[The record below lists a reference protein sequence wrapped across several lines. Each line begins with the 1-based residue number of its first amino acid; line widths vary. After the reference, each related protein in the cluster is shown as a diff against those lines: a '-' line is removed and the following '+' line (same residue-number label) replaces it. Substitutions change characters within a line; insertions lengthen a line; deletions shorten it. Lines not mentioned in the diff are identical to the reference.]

1 MSKFFTTKSLAVL
14 CALVLTG
21 AVAQAD
27 TVTVTGPDDAVSDDY
42 TPVRVVKEST
52 GNETTFSPLV
62 LKYYTT
68 NNTAQAV
75 GEAAKAAVTEK
86 NAITEKNAETTV
98 ADKSV
103 KTIDAK
109 TDAISE
115 TAKKGADT
123 ANTKKSAEKNS
134 STDNTLENGTYKP
147 FTFSIAT
154 NSSRVFEDARKYTF
168 VDIPADYW
176 AAKAIAVMT
185 NQQLISGYSDN
196 TFRPEKPI
204 SREEVASLFSNLIS
218 GESSVM
224 LSSSFKDI
232 TSDRWSANAIERVA
246 QLNIISGYGDNTYR
260 PEQFMSRQEFAVV
273 ADNYIHYLGY
283 NTDDQAAMEAV
294 HYTDQKFIAPWAQ
307 SAVRELAALGF
318 LHYQPR
324 LLFSPEKYITRAEA
338 TEIMYRVTNSSAAVA
353 LREKI
358 LHQQVENKMLN
369 LINHTFGKEY
379 VFRTHGAMYWQD
391 NKLVAALKNEND
403 VQKLGA
409 ALAFSKDSDLRSNTL
424 VTTGVMNEIELGKLQ
439 TEAAYYYNQQEP
451 TGSILSAAPNK
462 NASGLILVVDQLN
475 TESNKAMAK
484 KFGSKVTI
492 TVAEEAN

>member
-1 MSKFFTTKSLAVL
+1 MSKFITAKSLAVL

-21 AVAQAD
+21 SFAQAE
-27 TVTVTGPDDAVSDDY
+27 TVTVTGPNDTLSEEY
-42 TPVRVVKEST
+42 TPVRVVKESPN
-52 GNETTFSPLV
+52 NETSFSPLA

-75 GEAAKAAVTEK
+75 GQATKAAADEKTAEAA
-86 NAITEKNAETTV
+86 AETEDVNVTDVKPVEVEKTQKKATTV
-98 ADKSV
+98 
-103 KTIDAK
+103 
-109 TDAISE
+109 
-115 TAKKGADT
+115 
-123 ANTKKSAEKNS
+123 NTNNQV
-134 STDNTLENGTYKP
+134 STGTYKP
-147 FTFSIAT
+147 VKFDTT
-154 NSSRVFEDARKYTF
+154 VNSSIVFKEARKYTF
-168 VDIPADYW
+168 KDIPVDYW

-185 NQQLISGYSDN
+185 NQQLISGYNDN

-218 GESSVM
+218 EESSVM

-283 NTDDQAAMEAV
+283 NSDDQAARDAI
-294 HYTDQKFIAPWAQ
+294 HYNDQKFIAPWAQ
-307 SAVRELAALGF
+307 TAVRELAALGF

-324 LLFSPEKYITRAEA
+324 LLFNPEKYITRAEA

-358 LHQQVENKMLN
+358 LHQQVENKTLT
-369 LINHTFGKEY
+369 LIGQTFGKDY
-379 VFRTHGAMYWQD
+379 VFRVHGAMYWQD
-391 NKLVAALKNEND
+391 NKLIVALKNDDD
-403 VQKLGA
+403 VKKLGA
-409 ALAFSKDSDLRSNTL
+409 ALAFSKDSDLRANVQ

-439 TEAAYYYNQQEP
+439 TEAAYFYNQQEP
-451 TGSILSAAPNK
+451 TGSILSAVPNK
-462 NASGLILVVDQLN
+462 NASGLILVVDQLKA
-475 TESNKAMAK
+475 ESQKALAK
-484 KFGSKVTI
+484 KFGSKLTI
-492 TVAEEAN
+492 TVDEGAN

>member
-1 MSKFFTTKSLAVL
+1 
-14 CALVLTG
+14 
-21 AVAQAD
+21 
-27 TVTVTGPDDAVSDDY
+27 
-42 TPVRVVKEST
+42 
-52 GNETTFSPLV
+52 
-62 LKYYTT
+62 
-68 NNTAQAV
+68 
-75 GEAAKAAVTEK
+75 
-86 NAITEKNAETTV
+86 
-98 ADKSV
+98 
-103 KTIDAK
+103 
-109 TDAISE
+109 
-115 TAKKGADT
+115 
-123 ANTKKSAEKNS
+123 
-134 STDNTLENGTYKP
+134 
-147 FTFSIAT
+147 
-154 NSSRVFEDARKYTF
+154 
-168 VDIPADYW
+168 
-176 AAKAIAVMT
+176 
-185 NQQLISGYSDN
+185 
-196 TFRPEKPI
+196 
-204 SREEVASLFSNLIS
+204 
-218 GESSVM
+218 
-224 LSSSFKDI
+224 
-232 TSDRWSANAIERVA
+232 
-246 QLNIISGYGDNTYR
+246 
-260 PEQFMSRQEFAVV
+260 MSRQEFAVV

-462 NASGLILVVDQLN
+462 NASGLILVVDQFN

>member
-21 AVAQAD
+21 AVAQAG

-42 TPVRVVKEST
+42 TPVRVVKESAS
-52 GNETTFSPLV
+52 NETTFSPLA

-75 GEAAKAAVTEK
+75 GEAAKAAEAEKAAEVKADSVVTATATPEEVPVTK
-86 NAITEKNAETTV
+86 ASANQTAA
-98 ADKSV
+98 AKSNQ
-103 KTIDAK
+103 A
-109 TDAISE
+109 
-115 TAKKGADT
+115 T
-123 ANTKKSAEKNS
+123 ANTKASANS
-134 STDNTLENGTYKP
+134 QVTPGTYKP
-147 FTFSIAT
+147 FKFDMAT
-154 NSSRVFEDARKYTF
+154 TAPTVFEEARKYTF
-168 VDIPADYW
+168 KDIPADYW

-185 NQQLISGYSDN
+185 NQQLISGYNDN

-246 QLNIISGYGDNTYR
+246 QLNLISGYGDNTYR

-283 NTDDQAAMEAV
+283 TTDDQTAIDAV
-294 HYTDQKFIAPWAQ
+294 HYNDQKFIAPWAQ
-307 SAVRELAALGF
+307 TAVRELAALGF

-324 LLFSPEKYITRAEA
+324 LLFNPEKYITRAEA
-338 TEIMYRVTNSSAAVA
+338 TEIMYRVTNSDAAVA

-358 LHQQVENKMLN
+358 LHQQVENKMLT
-369 LINHTFGKEY
+369 LIEQTFGKEY

-391 NKLVAALKNEND
+391 NKLVAALKDEND
-403 VQKLGA
+403 VKKLGA
-409 ALAFSKDSDLRSNTL
+409 ALAFSKDSDLRSNTQ

-451 TGSILSAAPNK
+451 TGSILSAVPNK

-475 TESNKAMAK
+475 PGSNKAMAK

>member
-1 MSKFFTTKSLAVL
+1 
-14 CALVLTG
+14 
-21 AVAQAD
+21 
-27 TVTVTGPDDAVSDDY
+27 
-42 TPVRVVKEST
+42 
-52 GNETTFSPLV
+52 
-62 LKYYTT
+62 
-68 NNTAQAV
+68 
-75 GEAAKAAVTEK
+75 
-86 NAITEKNAETTV
+86 
-98 ADKSV
+98 
-103 KTIDAK
+103 
-109 TDAISE
+109 
-115 TAKKGADT
+115 
-123 ANTKKSAEKNS
+123 
-134 STDNTLENGTYKP
+134 
-147 FTFSIAT
+147 
-154 NSSRVFEDARKYTF
+154 
-168 VDIPADYW
+168 
-176 AAKAIAVMT
+176 MT

-462 NASGLILVVDQLN
+462 NASGLILVVDQFN

>member
-75 GEAAKAAVTEK
+75 GEAAKAAV
-86 NAITEKNAETTV
+86 TEKNAETTV

>member
-86 NAITEKNAETTV
+86 TAETTE

-109 TDAISE
+109 TDAIPE
-115 TAKKGADT
+115 AAKKVADT
-123 ANTKKSAEKNS
+123 ANTKKSAEKS
-134 STDNTLENGTYKP
+134 TSTDNALENGTYKP

-369 LINHTFGKEY
+369 LINQTFGKEY

-475 TESNKAMAK
+475 TESQKAMAK

-492 TVAEEAN
+492 TVAEGEQ